1 MSFVSALEGVTPPL
15 VTPFSADGSIDEAA
29 YRSVIDHAIDGG
41 VRGLFPCG
49 TTGEFASLSAGE
61 RTRVIEIAVDAA
73 DGRPVLAGA
82 AGTHVGDVVAAIES
96 AADVGATAAV
106 VTPPYFHTANDPDG
120 NLAFFRAIA
129 DRSPLPLLLYNIP
142 SCTGAPIDP
151 GTVTTLAAEDAYVG
165 IKDSSGDFGYFLRLL
180 RETPDSFA
188 VLQGFDNLLI
198 PSLRAGADG
207 GIHALSNVIPSIFA
221 EAYDAAGT
229 DRGLELQFDA
239 ISPLFEACL
248 ETGFAPGTK
257 TALTHRGVIPDAV
270 VRPPLV
276 GPDDDTADSIATAV
290 DSALGSKQ

>member
-1 MSFVSALEGVTPPL
+1 MSFVSAIEGVTPPL
-15 VTPFSADGSIDEAA
+15 VTPFAADGSIDEAA
-29 YRSVIDHAIDGG
+29 YRSVIDHAINGG

-49 TTGEFASLSAGE
+49 TTGEFASLSAAE
-61 RTRVIEIAVDAA
+61 RTRAIEIAVDAA
-73 DGRPVLAGA
+73 DDRPVLAGA

-96 AADVGATAAV
+96 ATDLGATAAV

-120 NLAFFRAIA
+120 NLGFFRAIA
-129 DRSPLPLLLYNIP
+129 EQSPLPLLLYNIP

-151 GTVTTLAAEDAYVG
+151 ETVATLAAEESYVG
-165 IKDSSGDFGYFLRLL
+165 IKDSSGDFGYFLQLL
-180 RETPDSFA
+180 RKTPESFA

-221 EAYDAAGT
+221 EAYEAAET

-257 TALTHRGVIPDAV
+257 AALAHRGVISDTA

-276 GPDDDTADSIATAV
+276 EPNDDTANSIA
-290 DSALGSKQ
+290 DALDAAIATIE